1 MKDWSEFL
9 EEAKKHIPEKI
20 ECEIKMISSVSSLTR
35 FANSHIHQNVEEEVG
50 EIYLT
55 IHKNGKT
62 ITLNSNITSID
73 SPKSFIE
80 KALMDVDNSPED
92 QGWAGI
98 PERDLSYSGYQEFE
112 SKNPEERA
120 DKVRE
125 FIEAGKDLNAAGY
138 CSTSV
143 DNYFVWNTNGL
154 ESSDST
160 TSAFID
166 GIFRTDT
173 SSGSSHRGGRTLEDI
188 ESREVG
194 LEAYKLSKDSQNP
207 EDIDPGKYE
216 VVLGPEAVSTILVF
230 LGVYGF
236 NAKSKIEG
244 TSPIQLDSQQFDEK
258 ITLIDDPYRDLSLIH
273 I

>member
-1 MKDWSEFL
+1 MKDWKEFL
-9 EEAKKHIPEKI
+9 EEAKKHIPENI
-20 ECEIKMISSVSSLTR
+20 ECEIKMISSINSLTR

-55 IHKNGKT
+55 IHKNAKT
-62 ITLNSNITSID
+62 ISLNSNITSID

-80 KALMDVDNSPED
+80 KALTEVDSSPDDE
-92 QGWAGI
+92 GWAGI
-98 PERDLSYSGYQEFE
+98 PEKELSYNGYQEFE
-112 SKNPEERA
+112 SKNPEQRA
-120 DKVRE
+120 DKVKE

-173 SSGSSHRGGRTLEDI
+173 SSGSSHRGASSLEDI
-188 ESREVG
+188 ESGEVG
-194 LEAYKLSKDSQNP
+194 LEAFELSKNSQNP

-216 VVLGPEAVSTILVF
+216 VVLGP
-230 LGVYGF
+230 
-236 NAKSKIEG
+236 
-244 TSPIQLDSQQFDEK
+244 
-258 ITLIDDPYRDLSLIH
+258 
-273 I
+273 